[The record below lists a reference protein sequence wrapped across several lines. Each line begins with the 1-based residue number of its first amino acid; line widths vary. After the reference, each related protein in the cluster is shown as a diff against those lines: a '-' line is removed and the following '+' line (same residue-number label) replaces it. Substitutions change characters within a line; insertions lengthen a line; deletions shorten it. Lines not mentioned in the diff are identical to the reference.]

1 MARPGSLWTDQEL
14 IQRMRA
20 DDHFAYREYFARFQ
34 PLLVDRARLLGVQ
47 PALRDEM
54 AMDTLGDA
62 AMTLTRYTRPVPQS
76 LTGYLVRALHHRAA
90 RAARGESMG
99 SDAEEDDG
107 EVIARASG
115 SRASARA
122 SQPLGTEPAP
132 LLPALERLASALDDG
147 LSEEERM
154 ILSWV
159 SHWVPQR
166 EIAEWLG
173 VSHGAIRIR
182 IFRLRERLRDAALQY
197 NMRASAA
204 EQLALQDFFRRTASL
219 PCPENNEHV
228 ERDHGLGKPR
238 RVAEGAPAAKR
249 ARRRDKEQL

>member
-1 MARPGSLWTDQEL
+1 MRTRRVRLRRTPFAARARRVSHTLTTRGKTSVSATRVCKPMARPGSLWTDQEL

-99 SDAEEDDG
+99 SDAEEDD
-107 EVIARASG
+107 
-115 SRASARA
+115 
-122 SQPLGTEPAP
+122 
-132 LLPALERLASALDDG
+132 
-147 LSEEERM
+147 
-154 ILSWV
+154 
-159 SHWVPQR
+159 
-166 EIAEWLG
+166 
-173 VSHGAIRIR
+173 
-182 IFRLRERLRDAALQY
+182 
-197 NMRASAA
+197 
-204 EQLALQDFFRRTASL
+204 
-219 PCPENNEHV
+219 V
-228 ERDHGLGKPR
+228 ER
-238 RVAEGAPAAKR
+238 V
-249 ARRRDKEQL
+249 